1 MDDILIASYMP
12 FERTQR
18 LLHWLCTLFFMF
30 GIEVNDTKSVLEPSL
45 CVEFLGFVVSVNGKL
60 SLSASRHAKV
70 VRLAKKLLH
79 YHNS

>member
-12 FERTQR
+12 FDRTQR
-18 LLHWLCTLFFMF
+18 LLEWLCTMFSMF
-30 GIEVNDTKSVLEPSL
+30 GVEVNATKSILQPSL
-45 CVEFLGFVVSVNGKL
+45 HVEFLGFVVSVDGKL